1 MTVESS
7 EHERFSTYETVFRVV
22 ERVDGQAV
30 SLTSAL
36 TPENGGPTLS
46 ATVQLA
52 TRS

>member
-1 MTVESS
+1 
-7 EHERFSTYETVFRVV
+7 
-22 ERVDGQAV
+22 VDGQPL
-30 SLTSAL
+30 LTSAL